1 MDGFVSSFREAQSHS
16 PKIIMDEN
24 EVIAPV
30 EGVEAEE
37 EATEAPAEEAAPAVE
52 ADEEAAA

>member
-1 MDGFVSSFREAQSHS
+1 M
-16 PKIIMDEN
+16 IDEN
-24 EVIAPV
+24 DVVAPV
-30 EGVEAEE
+30 DGVEAEE

>member
-1 MDGFVSSFREAQSHS
+1 
-16 PKIIMDEN
+16 MDEN

-37 EATEAPAEEAAPAVE
+37 EATEAPAEEAAPATEE
-52 ADEEAAA
+52 AGEEEAA